1 MKKETCDEAGVFG
14 MCPFVTA
21 QQLISGKWAI
31 LILHVLANGPKRF
44 NHIQREIDVTQATLT
59 THLKRLEEYG
69 LVKRTVFPEI
79 PPRVEYELTEIGS
92 EFRPVLD
99 QVEAWGNKYI
109 AYLERQHDARAA
121 AGAPATAAAR

>member
-1 MKKETCDEAGVFG
+1 MKKETCERAGVFG

-21 QQLISGKWAI
+21 QQLLSGKWAI
-31 LILHVLANGPKRF
+31 LILHALANGPKRF
-44 NHIQREIDVTQATLT
+44 NRLQHEIDVTQATLAA
-59 THLKRLEEYG
+59 HLKRLEASG

-99 QVEAWGNKYI
+99 QVEAWGSKYI
-109 AYLERQHDARAA
+109 AYLERERDVRAA
-121 AGAPATAAAR
+121 SSAR

>member
-1 MKKETCDEAGVFG
+1 

-31 LILHVLANGPKRF
+31 LILHVLADGPKRF
-44 NHIQREIDVTQATLT
+44 NRIQREIDVTQATLS
-59 THLKRLEEYG
+59 THLKRLEEFG

-109 AYLERQHDARAA
+109 DYLKAQHQDHAVEPASV
-121 AGAPATAAAR
+121 AGAASH

>member
-1 MKKETCDEAGVFG
+1 MKKETCDAAGEFG

-31 LILHVLANGPKRF
+31 LILHVLADGPKRF
-44 NHIQREIDVTQATLT
+44 NRIQREIDVTQATLT

-79 PPRVEYELTEIGS
+79 PPRVEYELTQIGS

-99 QVEAWGNKYI
+99 QVETWGNKYI
-109 AYLERQHDARAA
+109 AYLKQQRASDLSTPAA
-121 AGAPATAAAR
+121 ATAR